1 MNDNLLASVEK
12 YYTNKILEHGPIPRG
27 VDWNG
32 QESQFLRF
40 EILSGLIE
48 KNNPSIL
55 DYGCGYGA
63 FCGFLKQKKIK
74 NNFTGFDIS
83 KEMIK
88 ECEKKYKNEN
98 WYSVLSNNSKYDY
111 VFASGLFNV
120 MLDEDENE
128 WKEYIFNSIKQFNN
142 LSEQGFAFNL
152 LTTYSDPEKSKDYL
166 FYAEPEEIFKF
177 CKNNISNKVT
187 LNHSYPL
194 YEFTIMVKK

>member
-1 MNDNLLASVEK
+1 MNDNLLSSVEK
-12 YYTNKILEHGPIPRG
+12 YYTNKILEHGPTPRG

-48 KNNPSIL
+48 KDNPSIL

-63 FCGFLKQKKIK
+63 FYSFLKQKKIK

-88 ECEKKYKNEN
+88 ECKKKYKNEK
-98 WYSVLSNNSKYDY
+98 WYSVLSNNNKYDY

-120 MLDEDENE
+120 MLDEDEDR
-128 WKEYIFNSIKQFNN
+128 WKEYIFNSIIEFNN

-166 FYAEPEEIFKF
+166 FYANPEEMFRF
-177 CKNNISNKVT
+177 CKNNISSKVT
-187 LNHSYPL
+187 LVHSYPL